1 MYVLDDGLGA
11 DVWMVSGRGVWDV
24 VVVRWGGG
32 GMSVDERVDYSKGV
46 KV

>member
-11 DVWMVSGRGVWDV
+11 NVWMVSGRGVWDV

-32 GMSVDERVDYSKGV
+32 MSVDERVDYGKGV